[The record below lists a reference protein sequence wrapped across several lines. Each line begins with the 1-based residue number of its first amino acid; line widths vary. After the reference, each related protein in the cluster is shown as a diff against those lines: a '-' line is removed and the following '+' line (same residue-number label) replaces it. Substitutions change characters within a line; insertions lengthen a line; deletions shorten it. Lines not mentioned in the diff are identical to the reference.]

1 MPFGLRPVGRVDGT
15 PYMADQERFPIAVG
29 YTTAIFHH
37 DPVKLSAGTLIR
49 GVAAQSIFGVLQ
61 GVQYTDPSGNL
72 VFDDWWPGIAGCT
85 NIRAVVVNSP
95 DAVFEVETAV
105 GAGNITQAYVGALV
119 DFALGTGSTFSGLS
133 AATVGTSGGAGLKVL
148 RVPDSPGN
156 ELGSPSRRVH
166 VTPVLHELRP

>member
-15 PYMADQERFPIAVG
+15 PYMADQERFPIAPT

-49 GVAAQSIFGVLQ
+49 GVAAQAIFGVLQ
-61 GVQYTDPSGNL
+61 GVQYVDPSGNL
-72 VFDDWWPGIAGCT
+72 VFDDWWPGLAGCT
-85 NIRAVVVNSP
+85 NIRATVINSP

-105 GAGNITQAYVGALV
+105 AAGNIAQTYVGALV
-119 DFALGTGSTFSGLS
+119 DFVLGSGVTATGLS
-133 AATVGTSGGAGLKVL
+133 AATVGAAGGVGFKVL

-156 ELGSPSRRVH
+156 ELGSASRRVH
-166 VTPVLHELRP
+166 VTPILHELRP

>member
-15 PYMADQERFPIAVG
+15 PYMADQERLPIAPT
-29 YTTAIFHH
+29 YTTAIFHN
-37 DPVKLSAGTLIR
+37 DPVKLSSGTLIR
-49 GVAAQSIFGVLQ
+49 GVAGQSIYGILQ

-72 VFDDWWPGIAGCT
+72 VFDDWWPGIANCT

-95 DAVFEVETAV
+95 DIVLEAETAAA
-105 GAGNITQAYVGALV
+105 AGNIAQTYVGALV
-119 DFALGTGSTFSGLS
+119 DFALGTGNTITGLS
-133 AATVGTSGGAGLKVL
+133 AATVGAAGGAGFKVL